1 MDHCH
6 TSDITSAHAEALE
19 HWEEELNLP
28 QGFSTRVDSSTSST
42 TNTLESAKNWFEHN
56 RPPKQNFW
64 PALIIA
70 FIAQAEA
77 VLNEESRAS
86 ISDVFRA
93 VQTGTKQRRKVV
105 NSLNFITSTD
115 KQISLR
121 PLYNDAEQIIRVKLR
136 REHPSSAA
144 HATQAWRDYQDLI
157 VLIYRM
163 SPSERSQF
171 ARLIWQRGVV
181 DKPQRTFATK
191 AKRIIRPFEKVLIDF
206 DTRNAKPGGALFQ
219 SLVFGY
225 FLADSPNLTLE
236 SHSVNTGSSRAS
248 MPGDV
253 AGFRGPEVEL
263 VVEVKDQPLTK
274 ENINSV
280 LTDFLEDVAQAPN
293 ATAVVVADTIDE
305 MSHLELRKRNVIAL
319 SRSELAERTI
329 TWDLP
334 KQQEALRGALYYLHR
349 IQKKADLAHRL
360 EEFLNANQIE
370 RGITSYETNQSE

>member
-1 MDHCH
+1 MVPNQP
-6 TSDITSAHAEALE
+6 SQITSPLAETLE
-19 HWEEELNLP
+19 QWEEQLNLP
-28 QGFSTRVDSSTSST
+28 KGFSTRAASSVSPG
-42 TNTLESAKNWFEHN
+42 TNVLESAKHWFEHN

-77 VLNEESRAS
+77 VLEEESQVS
-86 ISDVFRA
+86 LSDVFKA
-93 VQTGTKQRRKVV
+93 VQTGTKQRRDVV

-136 REHPSSAA
+136 REHPSTAA
-144 HATQAWRDYQDLI
+144 HATQAWRGYKDLI

-171 ARLIWQRGVV
+171 ARLIWHRGVI
-181 DKPQRTFATK
+181 DAPQRTFATE

-253 AGFRGPEVEL
+253 AGFRGAEVEL
-263 VVEVKDQPLTK
+263 VVEVKDQALT
-274 ENINSV
+274 EHNIDSI
-280 LTDFLEDVAQAPN
+280 LTDFLEDIALAPN

-305 MSHLELRKRNVIAL
+305 ISHLELRKRNVIAL
-319 SRSELAERTI
+319 SRGELTERTI

-360 EEFLNANQIE
+360 EDFLKANQIE
-370 RGITSYETNQSE
+370 RGIGSYKINQSE